1 LSNEQRANGWKPC
14 AMTETWRPILQQLI
28 TELERQSVRMRE
40 LEAQRLVDLSV
51 SLNGGAHRR
60 SMASIEHV
68 DSPKRQ
74 VTDVTSASIE
84 EEEAQPTE
92 VWAEKTEEAIQHEN
106 SEKTEKS
113 QDWRTRMR
121 NRASTFDFSSFRL
134 MRATKTTRSRP
145 GDSVKKKPSYIINPQ
160 TNNYAYWQLLTTCAL
175 GFVVIVVPFQVG
187 LLELEWDVLMIVSC
201 VVDLVFVSDMV
212 VQFFTMYPITTARGV
227 QWEDSLSK
235 IAKHYLRTWFPVDLL
250 TVIPFDIIEL
260 SSGVGQVGAFKGTKA
275 VRALRLL
282 KLMRVLKNLK
292 WLHKFESAVS
302 IPYQQFALVRFI
314 FVLLIVC
321 HWQSCVWAM
330 TLQLSDPLATPK
342 IPTWIDDVEASDA
355 TFGIDIRS
363 QPMRTYL
370 TAFYFCS
377 YTMTSVGYGD
387 IFPRNI
393 LERVVCTIII
403 LTAGLCWAYVLGEV
417 CAIVSDMNE
426 ETQAFRKKMTDLNT
440 MMWEQG
446 LPYELRRRL
455 RSFFLQNRH
464 QALHVTRQR
473 LRESMS
479 PQLQSEVC
487 IALNLAWL
495 RRVTFFTQFMELI
508 EETEERG
515 LDTDPFRMCIA
526 DVSRELD
533 CGAFAQGER
542 FENVQCLFILS
553 KGLVALN
560 SRVISGGAVWGED
573 FVLSDINLIHPVRGF
588 ALTYLEVLFLTRQ
601 NFMKVIERRRISCP
615 QLGQIVRKF
624 TVRLAARRGILQHAK
639 NAKIRLL
646 AAQVS
651 EEMAAASAS
660 TTLTSTVR
668 SPTHHAPPPPRV
680 PEEVL
685 EKSSPFGSVPG
696 QLEDF

>member
-1 LSNEQRANGWKPC
+1 
-14 AMTETWRPILQQLI
+14 MTDSWRPILQQL
-28 TELERQSVRMRE
+28 TNELERQTQRLKE

-51 SLNGGAHRR
+51 SMHGRR
-60 SMASIEHV
+60 SMASMASMPG
-68 DSPKRQ
+68 SP
-74 VTDVTSASIE
+74 TAATELPEAE
-84 EEEAQPTE
+84 AETAQPAE
-92 VWAEKTEEAIQHEN
+92 VWAEKTQEAMDH
-106 SEKTEKS
+106 EKS
-113 QDWRTRMR
+113 EEEKQDWKTRIR
-121 NRASTFDFSSFRL
+121 SRASTFDFSSLRL
-134 MRATKTTRSRP
+134 IRATRTTRSRP
-145 GDSVKKKPSYIINPQ
+145 GESAINKKPKYVINPQ
-160 TNNYAYWQLLTTCAL
+160 SNRYAYWQLVTSVAL

-187 LLELEWDVLMIVSC
+187 LLNLEWDVLMAVSC
-201 VVDLVFVSDMV
+201 VVDLVFVTDMV
-212 VQFFTMYPITTARGV
+212 IQFFTMYPYTTARGI

-250 TVIPFDIIEL
+250 TIIPFDILEL

-275 VRALRLL
+275 IRALRLL
-282 KLMRVLKNLK
+282 KLMRVLKNLR
-292 WLHKFESAVS
+292 WLHKLEIAVS
-302 IPYQQFALVRFI
+302 IPYQQFALVRFL

-321 HWQSCVWAM
+321 HWLSCVWAM
-330 TLQLSDPLATPK
+330 TLQLSDPTAEPK
-342 IPTWIDDVEASDA
+342 MPTWIDDVETSDA
-355 TFGIDIRS
+355 TFGIETRTE
-363 QPMRTYL
+363 PMRMYL

-393 LERVVCTIII
+393 IERVVCTMII

-446 LPYELRRRL
+446 LPYELRCRL

-464 QALHVTRQR
+464 QAMHVTRQR

-495 RRVTFFTQFMELI
+495 RRVTFFSQFMELI
-508 EETEERG
+508 EETEAKG
-515 LDTDPFRMCIA
+515 MDVDAFRMCIA
-526 DVSRELD
+526 DVS
-533 CGAFAQGER
+533 
-542 FENVQCLFILS
+542 FENVHALHILS

-573 FVLSDINLIHPVRGF
+573 FVLSDANLTRPVRGF
-588 ALTYLEVLFLTRQ
+588 ALTYLEVLCLSRA

-624 TVRLAARRGILQHAK
+624 TVRLAARRGILQHAQH
-639 NAKIRLL
+639 AKKLI
-646 AAQVS
+646 AAREAARAMGNVS
-651 EEMAAASAS
+651 PANS
-660 TTLTSTVR
+660 TTFSAVR
-668 SPTHHAPPPPRV
+668 SPTNHSPPPPRV
-680 PEEVL
+680 PEQRL
-685 EKSSPFGSVPG
+685 EQSPFGSVPG

>member
-1 LSNEQRANGWKPC
+1 
-14 AMTETWRPILQQLI
+14 MTDSWRPILQQL
-28 TELERQSVRMRE
+28 TNELERQTQRLRE

-51 SLNGGAHRR
+51 SLNGRR
-60 SMASIEHV
+60 SMASMASMP
-68 DSPKRQ
+68 DSPTNRR
-74 VTDVTSASIE
+74 TIPASTE
-84 EEEAQPTE
+84 VPLEAEEATAQPAE
-92 VWAEKTEEAIQHEN
+92 VWAEKTQEAMDH
-106 SEKTEKS
+106 EKS
-113 QDWRTRMR
+113 EEDEKQDWKARIRS
-121 NRASTFDFSSFRL
+121 RASTFDFSSLRL
-134 MRATKTTRSRP
+134 IRATRTTRSRP
-145 GDSVKKKPSYIINPQ
+145 GESAIKKKPKYVINPQ
-160 TNNYAYWQLLTTCAL
+160 SNRYAYWQLLTTVAL
-175 GFVVIVVPFQVG
+175 GFVVIVVPYQVG
-187 LLELEWDVLMIVSC
+187 LLELQWDVLMAVSC
-201 VVDLVFVSDMV
+201 VVDLVFVTDMV
-212 VQFFTMYPITTARGV
+212 IQFFTMYPYTTARGI
-227 QWEDSLSK
+227 QWDDSLSK
-235 IAKHYLRTWFPVDLL
+235 IAKHYMRTWFPVDLL
-250 TVIPFDIIEL
+250 TIIPFDIIEL

-275 VRALRLL
+275 IRALRLL
-282 KLMRVLKNLK
+282 KLMRVLKNLR
-292 WLHKFESAVS
+292 WLHKLEIAVS
-302 IPYQQFALVRFI
+302 IPYQQFALVRFL

-321 HWQSCVWAM
+321 HWLSCVWAM
-330 TLQLSDPLATPK
+330 TLQLSDPQSEPK
-342 IPTWIDDVEASDA
+342 IPTWIDDVENSDA
-355 TFGIDIRS
+355 TLGIDTRS
-363 QPMRTYL
+363 EPFRMYL

-393 LERVVCTIII
+393 IERVVCTMII

-446 LPYELRRRL
+446 LPYELRCRL

-464 QALHVTRQR
+464 QAMHVTRQR

-508 EETEERG
+508 EETEAKG
-515 LDTDPFRMCIA
+515 MDVDAFRMCIA

-542 FENVQCLFILS
+542 FENVHVLYILS

-573 FVLSDINLIHPVRGF
+573 FVLSDVNLIHPVRGF
-588 ALTYLEVLFLTRQ
+588 ALTYLEVLCLTRA

-624 TVRLAARRGILQHAK
+624 TVRLAARRGILQHAQH
-639 NAKIRLL
+639 AKKL
-646 AAQVS
+646 
-651 EEMAAASAS
+651 MAAREAARAMGNVTPSNS
-660 TTLTSTVR
+660 TTLSPVL
-668 SPTHHAPPPPRV
+668 SPTNHSPPPPRV
-680 PEEVL
+680 PSQRL
-685 EKSSPFGSVPG
+685 EQSPFGSVPG

>member
-1 LSNEQRANGWKPC
+1 
-14 AMTETWRPILQQLI
+14 MTDSWRPILQQL
-28 TELERQSVRMRE
+28 TNELERQTQRLKE

-51 SLNGGAHRR
+51 SMHGRR
-60 SMASIEHV
+60 SMASMASMPG
-68 DSPKRQ
+68 SP
-74 VTDVTSASIE
+74 TAATELPEAAE
-84 EEEAQPTE
+84 TAQPAE
-92 VWAEKTEEAIQHEN
+92 VWAEKTQEAMDH
-106 SEKTEKS
+106 EKS
-113 QDWRTRMR
+113 EEEKQDWKTRIR
-121 NRASTFDFSSFRL
+121 IRASTFDFSSLRL
-134 MRATKTTRSRP
+134 IRATRTTRSRP
-145 GDSVKKKPSYIINPQ
+145 GESAINKKPKYVINPQ
-160 TNNYAYWQLLTTCAL
+160 SNRYAYWQLVTSVAL

-187 LLELEWDVLMIVSC
+187 LLNLEWDVLMAVSC
-201 VVDLVFVSDMV
+201 VVDLVFVTDMV
-212 VQFFTMYPITTARGV
+212 IQFFTMYPYTTARGI

-250 TVIPFDIIEL
+250 TIIPFDILEL

-275 VRALRLL
+275 IRALRLL
-282 KLMRVLKNLK
+282 KLMRVLKNLR
-292 WLHKFESAVS
+292 WLHKLEIAVS
-302 IPYQQFALVRFI
+302 IPYQQFALVRFL

-321 HWQSCVWAM
+321 HWLSCVWAM
-330 TLQLSDPLATPK
+330 TLQLSDPQAEPK
-342 IPTWIDDVEASDA
+342 MPTWIDDVETSDA
-355 TFGIDIRS
+355 TFGIETRTE
-363 QPMRTYL
+363 PMRMYL

-393 LERVVCTIII
+393 IERVVCTMII

-446 LPYELRRRL
+446 LPYELRCRL

-464 QALHVTRQR
+464 QAMHVTRQR

-495 RRVTFFTQFMELI
+495 RRVTFFSQFMELI
-508 EETEERG
+508 EETEAKG
-515 LDTDPFRMCIA
+515 MDVDAFRMCIA

-542 FENVQCLFILS
+542 FENVHALHILS

-573 FVLSDINLIHPVRGF
+573 FVLSDANLTRPVRGF
-588 ALTYLEVLFLTRQ
+588 ALTYLEVLCLTRA

-624 TVRLAARRGILQHAK
+624 TVRLAARRGILQHAQH
-639 NAKIRLL
+639 AKKLI
-646 AAQVS
+646 AAREAARAMGNVS
-651 EEMAAASAS
+651 PANS
-660 TTLTSTVR
+660 TTFSAVR
-668 SPTHHAPPPPRV
+668 SPTNHSPPPPRV
-680 PEEVL
+680 PEQRL
-685 EKSSPFGSVPG
+685 EQSPFGSVPG